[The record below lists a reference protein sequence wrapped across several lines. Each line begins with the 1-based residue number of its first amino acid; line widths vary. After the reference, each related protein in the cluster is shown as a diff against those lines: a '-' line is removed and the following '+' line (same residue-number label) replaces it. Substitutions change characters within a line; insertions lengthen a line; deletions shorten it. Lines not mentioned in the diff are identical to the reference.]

1 MTLAWDIMVRMHRGE
16 VAPAEAFRLQAAAE
30 GAPPARPG
38 LRVPCVVGPSLA
50 RSGGFRAMAAW
61 LAQCG
66 VTLDVST
73 DFHRYADRW
82 RRARNWATWG
92 VKWDSPTYRRGRKRV
107 LFIENGLLS
116 QSSGFYVDDA
126 GYFADSSI
134 VTDRD
139 PPTHAEVAAMQAH
152 CQRLSGRP
160 WWSGG
165 DPAGPVLIALQDNR
179 DGAVRARQYPLRDGN
194 PNAATLLYAAAAL
207 PRGAPVVVRR
217 HPNDTTTPPAL
228 PDGWRFDDVQDK
240 WASIARCRAMVTATS
255 TLATEALALG
265 LPVAALGRSCWVG
278 SGAVL
283 DCSTDPARAA
293 QLLNWHPD
301 EWDAIRYL
309 VSVLR
314 HQVGYSDT
322 ADRIATLPPL
332 RRWVRAV
339 TAREAPGLD
348 VAAAASWLDR
358 HGTEAHRAVVA
369 RWRACRTCARGRLAR
384 QLLDLATAAGYRS
397 QFA

>member
-1 MTLAWDIMVRMHRGE
+1 MKLDADIMIRLHRGE
-16 VAPAEAFRLQAAAE
+16 LSPSKAFALQARRE
-30 GAPPARPG
+30 SSAPPRY
-38 LRVPCVVGPSLA
+38 RVPCIVGKTLA
-50 RSGGFRAMAAW
+50 GSAGFRAMAAW

-66 VTLDVST
+66 ISLDVST
-73 DFHRYADRW
+73 DFSHYADRW
-82 RRARNWATWG
+82 KRARNWATWG
-92 VKWDSPTYRRGRKRV
+92 VKWASPTYRRGRKRV

-152 CQRLSGRP
+152 CSRLSGRP
-160 WWSGG
+160 WFCGG
-165 DPAGPVLIALQDNR
+165 DPAGPILIALQDNR

-194 PNAATLLYAAAAL
+194 PNAATLRYAAAAL
-207 PRGAPVVVRR
+207 LPGTPVVVRR
-217 HPNDTTTPPAL
+217 HPHDKTTPPAL
-228 PDGWRFDDVQDK
+228 PDGWRFDDVPDK
-240 WASIARCRAMVTATS
+240 WASLASSRAMVTATS

-283 DCSTDPARAA
+283 ECTGDPARLAA
-293 QLLNWHPD
+293 LPQWRPD

-314 HQVGYSDT
+314 HQVGYHDT
-322 ADRIATLPPL
+322 AERISTLPPL

-339 TAREAPGLD
+339 TGREAPGLD

-358 HGTEAHRAVVA
+358 HGSEAHRAEVA
-369 RWRACRTCARGRLAR
+369 RWRSCRTCARPRLAR
-384 QLLDLATAAGYRS
+384 HILDLARAAGYRS
-397 QFA
+397 AAA